1 MTKKPNLKTLAQ
13 AAGVSVP
20 TASQVMRG
28 TGRISE
34 ETRKKV
40 LKAAER
46 LHYVPD
52 GRAASMRSG
61 EKREIGMLIHRISN
75 PFNAEVISGVS
86 DHLERHGYLVSILDS
101 RDDVQHQKKNL
112 EAFIRS
118 SRGGLIWVP
127 AHDTPKTTIDML
139 RTHSIPTV
147 TFLRQSKFAQFD
159 HIGLK
164 NTEATYTATRHLIDL
179 GHRRIVYFGGEPHS
193 DVRQERIE
201 GFKSAMKECGSDQHV
216 VWDAPDDKSSGVNE
230 LHQLLKQHPHTT
242 AVICNGDMIALG
254 ACFALQKTGKAPG
267 KDLSII
273 GFDDVQ
279 DAALATPALS
289 TISTHPYE
297 LGTLLAKTILDRI
310 ADPLQ
315 PVKTSQIET
324 QLILRDTTAAPSG
337 SE

>member
-1 MTKKPNLKTLAQ
+1 MTKKPNLKTLAN

-86 DHLERHGYLVSILDS
+86 DHLEGHGYLVSILDS
-101 RDDVQHQKKNL
+101 RDDVKHQKKNL

-139 RTHSIPTV
+139 RTHSIPVV
-147 TFLRQSKFAQFD
+147 TFLRQSKYAQFD

-164 NTEATYTATRHLIDL
+164 NTEATFAATRHLIQL
-179 GHRRIVYFGGEPHS
+179 GHKEIVFFGGEQHS
-193 DVRQERIE
+193 DVRQERIA
-201 GFKSAMKECGSDQHV
+201 GFKLAMQQINCERCI
-216 VWDAPDDKSSGVNE
+216 VWDAPDDKLSGVDE
-230 LHQLLKQHPHTT
+230 LQNLLQQHPNTT
-242 AVICNGDMIALG
+242 ALICNGDMIALG
-254 ACFALQKTGKAPG
+254 ACFALQKAGKIPG

-273 GFDDVQ
+273 GFDDIQ

-289 TISTHPYE
+289 TIATNPYE
-297 LGTLLAKTILDRI
+297 LGILLAKTILDRI
-310 ADPLQ
+310 SDPLQ
-315 PVKTSQIET
+315 PVKTSHIST
-324 QLILRDTTAAPSG
+324 DLVLRNTTAAPP
-337 SE
+337 

>member
-1 MTKKPNLKTLAQ
+1 MTKKPNLKSLAQ
-13 AAGVSVP
+13 TAGVSVP

-28 TGRISE
+28 TGRISP

-40 LKAAER
+40 LKAAEQ

-61 EKREIGMLIHRISN
+61 EKREIGMLIHQIAN

-86 DHLERHGYLVSILDS
+86 DHLEEHGYLVSILDS

-127 AHDTPKTTIDML
+127 AHDTPKTTIDLL

-159 HIGLK
+159 HIGLE
-164 NTEATYTATRHLIDL
+164 NTQATYAATHHLITL
-179 GHRRIVYFGGEPHS
+179 GHQNIVFFGGEPHS

-201 GFKSAMKECGSDQHV
+201 GFKKAMNEHQLHDLLI
-216 VWDAPDDKSSGVNE
+216 WDAHDDKRSGADALRE
-230 LHQLLKQHPHTT
+230 LLAQYPRTT
-242 AVICNGDMIALG
+242 ALICNGDMIALG
-254 ACFALQKTGKAPG
+254 ACFALQQAGKSPG

-273 GFDDVQ
+273 GFDDIQ
-279 DAALATPALS
+279 DAALSTPALS
-289 TISTHPYE
+289 TISTQPYA

-310 ADPLQ
+310 KHPSQ
-315 PVKTSQIET
+315 PTKTSQIQT
-324 QLILRDTTAAPSG
+324 QLILRDTTSALI
-337 SE
+337 